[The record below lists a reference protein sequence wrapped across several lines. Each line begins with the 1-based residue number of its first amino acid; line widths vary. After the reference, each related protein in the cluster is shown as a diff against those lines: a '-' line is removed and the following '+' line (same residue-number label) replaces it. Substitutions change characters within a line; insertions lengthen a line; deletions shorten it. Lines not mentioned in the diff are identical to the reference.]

1 MPMRVSSAA
10 LDSSLTA
17 IRRNLRTVVSLS
29 VLLVLATALVIG
41 VGFGLF
47 VAGATVAAGI
57 ALGAAV
63 APPDPVAALAVGRKA
78 GLPPRLITLIQG
90 EGLLNDATALTIL
103 AVAVSAARGDGF
115 STPAA
120 LGQFLL
126 ASVGGVAA
134 GMAVAYGV
142 RPLRRLRSDPLS
154 SNAISLATPFVAY
167 LLGEAVHVSGV
178 LAVVVAGLIIGHNN
192 PSWAS
197 GASRLQTGAVWRLV
211 DFLLEGF
218 VFLLIG
224 QQLPNVIAGLDEYAT
239 STVVTASSITVGVVL
254 LLRPLWLWLTEHLP
268 QSLHTRLTEQDLD
281 GDGEPDDALTPNAP
295 GRLSGREIV
304 VLSWAGTRGVISL
317 AAIFTLPLV
326 TDDGSPFPDRDLLLF
341 CAFLTVL
348 VTLVG
353 QGLTFAPLV
362 RALGLRAD
370 AADQARLRNQ
380 ARIAAVEAALRRL
393 EEMEAEQHDDVD
405 DRAIGALRTQ
415 LRTRLRRY
423 RHRLDLLDN
432 AEAAD
437 DIGQLLADEQEHEA
451 LEQEVHQPP
460 HRAGLQAAGPRRPA
474 RVVVAGLIIGHHNPS
489 WASGASRLQTGAV
502 WRLVDFL
509 LEGFVFLLIGQQLP
523 NVIRGLGDYATSTI
537 ATASAITVGVVL
549 LLRPLWLW
557 LTEHLPQSLHM
568 RLTEQDLDG
577 DGEPDARNP
586 AAGRLSGREIVV
598 LSWAGTRGLVKV
610 RGRVDGHPF
619 ESSFMALGDGTHK
632 LPVKADVRK
641 AIGKQAGDTVTVHL
655 DERIG

>member
-1 MPMRVSSAA
+1 MSPETLLLLVLGAVAVIVGVRWVADRTGLPAAALLTLIGIAYALLPGPNIPLEPDLVLTLVLPPLLYSAA

-224 QQLPNVIAGLDEYAT
+224 QQLPNVIAGLDAYAT

-281 GDGEPDDALTPNAP
+281 GDGEPDDAMTPNAP

-341 CAFLTVL
+341 CAFLAVL

-432 AEAAD
+432 AEAGENPLSPEYEAAVRLRRSVID
-437 DIGQLLADEQEHEA
+437 AQRGELLHWRDIGRLPDEGLRTLERELDHEEGLL
-451 LEQEVHQPP
+451 P
-460 HRAGLQAAGPRRPA
+460 
-474 RVVVAGLIIGHHNPS
+474 
-489 WASGASRLQTGAV
+489 
-502 WRLVDFL
+502 
-509 LEGFVFLLIGQQLP
+509 
-523 NVIRGLGDYATSTI
+523 ATS
-537 ATASAITVGVVL
+537 
-549 LLRPLWLW
+549 
-557 LTEHLPQSLHM
+557 
-568 RLTEQDLDG
+568 
-577 DGEPDARNP
+577 
-586 AAGRLSGREIVV
+586 GR
-598 LSWAGTRGLVKV
+598 
-610 RGRVDGHPF
+610 
-619 ESSFMALGDGTHK
+619 
-632 LPVKADVRK
+632 
-641 AIGKQAGDTVTVHL
+641 
-655 DERIG
+655 

>member
-1 MPMRVSSAA
+1 MSAETMLLLVLAAVAVIVGVRWVAERTGLPAAALLTLIGIGYALAPGPNVTLQPELVLTLVLPPLLYSAA

-41 VGFGLF
+41 IGFGLF
-47 VAGATVAAGI
+47 VASATVAAGI

-63 APPDPVAALAVGRKA
+63 APPDPVAALAVGRRA
-78 GLPPRLITLIQG
+78 GLPPRLVTLVQG

-134 GMAVAYGV
+134 GVAVAYGV
-142 RPLRRLRSDPLS
+142 RPLRKLRSDPLS

-167 LLGEAVHVSGV
+167 LLGESVHVSGV

-224 QQLPNVIAGLDEYAT
+224 QQLPTVIRGLDQHAT
-239 STVVTASSITVGVVL
+239 SAIVTASAITVGVVL

-281 GDGEPDDALTPNAP
+281 GDGAPDDVPTATTS

-341 CAFLTVL
+341 CAFLAVL

-370 AADQARLRNQ
+370 EADQARLRNE
-380 ARIAAVEAALRRL
+380 ARIAAVEAALHRL
-393 EEMEAEQHDDVD
+393 DEMEADRHDDAD
-405 DRAIGALRTQ
+405 DRAITALRTQ
-415 LRTRLRRY
+415 LRTRLNRY
-423 RHRLDLLDN
+423 RHRLDLLDS
-432 AEAAD
+432 AEAGE
-437 DIGQLLADEQEHEA
+437 IPMSPEYEA
-451 LEQEVHQPP
+451 AVRL
-460 HRAGLQAAGPRRPA
+460 RR
-474 RVVVAGLIIGHHNPS
+474 S
-489 WASGASRLQTGAV
+489 
-502 WRLVDFL
+502 
-509 LEGFVFLLIGQQLP
+509 
-523 NVIRGLGDYATSTI
+523 VIEAQRGE
-537 ATASAITVGVVL
+537 
-549 LLRPLWLW
+549 LLRW
-557 LTEHLPQSLHM
+557 
-568 RLTEQDLDG
+568 RDV
-577 DGEPDARNP
+577 
-586 AAGRLSGREIVV
+586 GRLPDEGLRTLERE
-598 LSWAGTRGLVKV
+598 LDHEEGL
-610 RGRVDGHPF
+610 
-619 ESSFMALGDGTHK
+619 
-632 LPVKADVRK
+632 LPSR
-641 AIGKQAGDTVTVHL
+641 TP
-655 DERIG
+655 R